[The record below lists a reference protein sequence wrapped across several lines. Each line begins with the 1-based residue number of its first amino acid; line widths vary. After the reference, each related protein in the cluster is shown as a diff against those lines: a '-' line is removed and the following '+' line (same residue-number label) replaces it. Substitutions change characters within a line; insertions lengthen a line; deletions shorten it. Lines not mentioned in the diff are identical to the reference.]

1 MKTSLDLKN
10 ELKSI
15 NGKSYGTYKSL
26 ANKYDFKSYILS
38 IDHVQGDPFASPSKV
53 RLIINQKISKFPSHL
68 FDTQYKKVAL
78 EDYLTRLFYSNI
90 VKFSSRV
97 SGSGKSGLISISKC
111 GQEILERTALIISND
126 KIEVRFEIGFPARGR
141 SVLSDELEK
150 ILFNFLPQIVD
161 NTLIYE
167 NLNKASIQKR
177 IDLSEDQHYI
187 RCSIKEKN
195 LVAFIADGS
204 VLPRESGISSRPLKN
219 AIPFKSPESL
229 KVELNLPHKGK
240 LTGMGIQKG
249 ITLIVGGGY
258 HGKSTLLQA
267 LELGVYNHIEGDGRE
282 YVITGSSALKVR
294 AEDGRFIKNTDISLF
309 INNLPNGKDTK
320 KFCSDNASGSTSQAA
335 NIIEGIESNTGA
347 FLIDEDTSAT
357 NFMIRDDVMQ
367 KLVSKEKE
375 PITPFI
381 EIVKS
386 LYDKLGI
393 STILVVGSSGD
404 YFDIADKVIQM
415 DSYEPKDV
423 TEEAKS
429 LSKGCILERINKSN
443 FDLSINFDR
452 KLKKGSIEKGPKGVK
467 IKTLNKDG
475 LSINK
480 ENIELRCVEQI
491 VDHEQVTSLGYI
503 MKYAEENIIN
513 NSKTLQ
519 EVVSEILNTI
529 SKDGLLSISPV
540 SYGLGCLAMPR
551 EQEIVACFNRYR
563 NLKL

>member
-141 SVLSDELEK
+141 SILSDELEK

-167 NLNKASIQKR
+167 NLNKTSIQKR